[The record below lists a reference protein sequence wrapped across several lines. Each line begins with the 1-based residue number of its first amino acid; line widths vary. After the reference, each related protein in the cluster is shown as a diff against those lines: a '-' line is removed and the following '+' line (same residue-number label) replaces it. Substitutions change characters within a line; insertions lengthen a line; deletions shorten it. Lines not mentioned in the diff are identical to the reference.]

1 MAKLACTVVL
11 AWAAAAGCSGDD
23 FDVTVELGAEAY
35 DADFGCT
42 NGTVST
48 VICDPASPSVCTGLT
63 VDADATPVAASPAN
77 VAVTRG
83 CDASTDRCF
92 AQANARTIYAVNVLH
107 DDNFVTKV
115 AQRSISLVHLAD
127 LAYTVPINTTT
138 FEVPAVDIYVGP
150 AGTARETDPGV
161 VLVGTTSPI
170 PPGTTV
176 TTAMH
181 LTIEDGSPA
190 RALIEKSIQAE
201 QTFVFVLTLAPRIAP
216 GAPIP
221 AGAIEVDLSP
231 QVALGF

>member
-1 MAKLACTVVL
+1 MAKLACIAVL

-23 FDVTVELGAEAY
+23 SDVTVELGAEAY

-63 VDADATPVAASPAN
+63 VDADATPVAATPAD

-92 AQANARTIYAVNVLH
+92 AHVNARIVYPVNVLH
-107 DDNFVTKV
+107 DDNFVTSV
-115 AQRSISLVHLAD
+115 AQRSISIVRLAD

-161 VLVGTTSPI
+161 VLVGTTSPL
-170 PPGTTV
+170 PPGTPV
-176 TTAMH
+176 TTPMH
-181 LTIEDGSPA
+181 LTIEDGSPG
-190 RALIEKSIQAE
+190 RTLIEQSIQAE
-201 QTFVFVLTLAPRIAP
+201 QTFVFVLALAPRIAA
-216 GAPIP
+216 GGRIP
-221 AGAIEVDLSP
+221 AGAIEVDLFP
-231 QVALGF
+231 QLALGF